1 MKLIRDW
8 SIVESEVG
16 LELVHQPHGGW
27 RSIQIQLHLDDDD
40 FMMTKTI
47 QLSDDATQESSPS

>member
-8 SIVESEVG
+8 SIVETEVG

-40 FMMTKTI
+40 DFMMTKTI
-47 QLSDDATQESSPS
+47 QLSDDAT